1 MGNKLLISILI
12 IFFGF
17 SSLYANEELKKID
30 SLIAKIKVKR
40 VGIDSKNIKKLKDPF
55 YYEKKY
61 KVERIKKLKR
71 KYKHYYRLYAI
82 LNDKAKINRRWYKIG
97 SKVGIYRLYK
107 ICDNCV
113 KLRKGNKV
121 LTLFIPR
128 KSRKIKI
135 SGK

>member
-1 MGNKLLISILI
+1 MGNKLLITLFL
-12 IFFGF
+12 IFFGI
-17 SSLYANEELKKID
+17 SSLYSNEELKKID
-30 SLIAKIKVKR
+30 SLIEKIKVKR
-40 VGIDSKNIKKLKDPF
+40 VGIDSKKIKKLKDPF
-55 YYEKKY
+55 FYEKEY
-61 KVERIKKLKR
+61 KAERIKKLKR
-71 KYKHYYRLYAI
+71 KYKRYYRLYAI

-97 SKVGIYRLYK
+97 SKVGAYRLTD

-113 KLRKGNKV
+113 KLKKGRKV